1 MNHVISMALLGGT
14 LVGIYYYTAVID
26 LGKPHIIIAGV
37 TVVNHDDL
45 RQSLITTSR
54 SILSSA
60 S

>member
-1 MNHVISMALLGGT
+1 MALLGGT

-26 LGKPHIIIAGV
+26 LGKPRIVITGV

-45 RQSLITTSR
+45 QRPLITTSR
-54 SILSSA
+54 SILSLA

>member
-1 MNHVISMALLGGT
+1 MALLGGT
-14 LVGIYYYTAVID
+14 LVGIYYYTAVVD

-45 RQSLITTSR
+45 QRSLVTTSR